1 MSGTQ
6 PFDPAAVEVMP
17 EEGPALTPHDRRI
30 AWVARVAMLLIVLSL
45 ATLVVV
51 PVLVQKRVG
60 PLRHQVE
67 QAEEGRTLVG
77 LLEFDLAVEMS
88 SLRGYLL
95 SGDSSYLTAYHR
107 ALAHEHDVYP
117 QLGEKTELL
126 PPALAGHVASLRDA
140 ARLWHEAAGA
150 DEIVERR
157 NRTPADLTKISTEQA
172 LFESALRAAASLDS
186 ALVAASTLRRDEI
199 RDADELRFVV
209 TVGTV
214 VLALVSAGA
223 ATWFARRVRLLA
235 RESAIRRA
243 EAERA
248 LAGLRESNAA
258 RERMMRGVTHDLKN
272 PLGAAR
278 GFADLLEDGIPGALN
293 PAQARM
299 AAGIRRNVDA
309 ALAIIHDLL
318 DLARA
323 DAGTLE
329 VTPER
334 IDCGELLRDAVE
346 DHRAVATAAGH
357 ALELRTAD
365 GLQVVADPLR
375 VRQVL
380 GNLLSNAIKYTP
392 HGGRVIVDAGPASN
406 GDGPRTGD
414 WVRVTVEDNGP
425 GIRPEHREGVFQEF
439 QRLDPAAAEGHG
451 LGLAI
456 GRRVARLLG
465 GDLTVGEAEIGGAA
479 FTLWLPAA
487 AGDGRG

>member
-6 PFDPAAVEVMP
+6 PLDPAAVDVMP

-51 PVLVQKRVG
+51 PWLVQRRVG
-60 PLRHQVE
+60 PLRTQVQ

-95 SGDSSYLTAYHR
+95 SGDSSYLTAYDA
-107 ALAHEHDVYP
+107 ALASEHRIHG
-117 QLGEKTELL
+117 QLEEKARTLS
-126 PPALAGHVASLRDA
+126 PALSDEVAGLRRSARKWHDEASR
-140 ARLWHEAAGA
+140 

-157 NRTPADLTKISTEQA
+157 RTSAYLAQISTEQA
-172 LFESALRAAASLDS
+172 HFETALRAAASLDS
-186 ALVAASTLRRDEI
+186 ALVRESALRRDEI
-199 RDADELRFVV
+199 RDADALRFAV

-214 VLALVSAGA
+214 VLALASAGA
-223 ATWFARRVRLLA
+223 ATWFARRIRLLA
-235 RESAIRRA
+235 GESAARRA

-278 GFADLLEDGIPGALN
+278 GFADLLEDGVPGALN

-357 ALELRTAD
+357 ALELRSTD
-365 GLQVVADPLR
+365 GLRVVADPLR

-392 HGGRVIVDAGPASN
+392 HGGRVVVDAGPASN
-406 GDGPRTGD
+406 GDGPRGGD
-414 WVRVTVEDNGP
+414 WVRVTVQDNGP
-425 GIRPEHREGVFQEF
+425 GIPPDQRDAVFQEF